1 MQQAMEDL
9 LEDEDEDYDK
19 DDKVIISLS
28 LCMLSRDRKSLGCQR
43 STHRKCKHIDAM
55 CTLHFNTLQ
64 NVDAHVQMCT
74 HTRTHTHTSKL

>member
-28 LCMLSRDRKSLGCQR
+28 VCCQGTGSLWGA
-43 STHRKCKHIDAM
+43 SVPHTGNA
-55 CTLHFNTLQ
+55 NT
-64 NVDAHVQMCT
+64 
-74 HTRTHTHTSKL
+74 